1 MAAKGEDRP
10 TEAKRPLSPGRKKKA
25 GRGLEALPAPVE
37 AADTPLDSLRSFP

>member
-10 TEAKRPLSPGRKKKA
+10 TEAKRPLSPGRKK
-25 GRGLEALPAPVE
+25 GREGLEALPAPVE